1 MSMLNIKN
9 KLILYKIFF
18 YHCKKFLDSLE
29 TSIHFIPN
37 KTFCNINSKCAK
49 IFSKISLKLNLL
61 IELLIMNFSYKVI
74 IDENRK
80 IFSEDD
86 SIIMFILVIMSN
98 KISPIKFWY

>member
-1 MSMLNIKN
+1 
-9 KLILYKIFF
+9 
-18 YHCKKFLDSLE
+18 
-29 TSIHFIPN
+29 
-37 KTFCNINSKCAK
+37 
-49 IFSKISLKLNLL
+49 
-61 IELLIMNFSYKVI
+61 MNFSYKVI